1 MFFSE
6 LHVGNLCPDLL
17 FFLVSFAVLSSTDVK
32 RTTCEEGYKKASI
45 YLLQPPRFLL
55 TAMASLG
62 KYIMSSNYNYTRD
75 RNVCQGWPFYGV
87 KCFCSKGREWGKQG
101 DHYVPLAFQYLILM
115 HTVQN
120 RRVILDKLPST
131 FDTWFGVYILWIF
144 INNN

>member
-75 RNVCQGWPFYGV
+75 RNVCQGWPFYKV
-87 KCFCSKGREWGKQG
+87 KCLCSRGWEWGRQG
-101 DHYVPLAFQYLILM
+101 DQFTTTKGQIISKCLIGVFNFFQKR
-115 HTVQN
+115 TKT
-120 RRVILDKLPST
+120 RRIVVKMNS
-131 FDTWFGVYILWIF
+131 F
-144 INNN
+144 I